1 MVGGFRL
8 PSDVCP
14 PSGRLLHLRGTFGA
28 PSGPFAANLA
38 ASSASLSAFR
48 PPSRFDA
55 GLLGYGTTRHLGPVT
70 LCTFRDRFSRKLR
83 RTMLKTLAVEPD
95 TPN

>member
-1 MVGGFRL
+1 VASAFRPTFVRL
-8 PSDVCP
+8 PGAFS
-14 PSGRLLHLRGTFGA
+14 TFEA
-28 PSGPFAANLA
+28 PSEHPPGPFAANLA

>member
-1 MVGGFRL
+1 LVGGFRL

-28 PSGPFAANLA
+28 PSGPLRGELGRKL
-38 ASSASLSAFR
+38 SVLSAFR